1 MVAKAEDNR
10 FVGFLVVVAADAFEN
25 AGTVMKGM
33 GQNVRRCLLP
43 RHHFAVLPDVL
54 NRLHVSHYSSFRGS
68 SSPKAQD
75 A

>member
-1 MVAKAEDNR
+1 MVAKTEDNR
-10 FVGFLVVVAADAFEN
+10 FVGFFVVVATDALEH

-43 RHHFAVLPDVL
+43 RHHFAVLPNVF
-54 NRLHVSHYSSFRGS
+54 NRLHVSHCSSFRGS